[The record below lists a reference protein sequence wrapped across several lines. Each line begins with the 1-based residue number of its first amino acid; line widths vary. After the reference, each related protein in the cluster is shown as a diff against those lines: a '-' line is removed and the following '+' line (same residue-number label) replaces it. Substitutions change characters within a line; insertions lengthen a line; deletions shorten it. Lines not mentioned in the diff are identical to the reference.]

1 MLEKKKVMVGLSGG
15 VDSAVAAY
23 LLKEQ
28 GYDVVAGFM
37 RNWDAIANGDFLGN
51 PTLNNSQCPQETDY
65 DDAVKVAEK
74 LGIPLYR
81 IDFIKEYWDYVFQYF
96 IDEYKKGRTPNPD
109 IFCNKYIKFDKFLEF
124 AKSMGCDYIATGHY
138 AKRVDVSDDYV
149 EMHKS
154 FDQNKDQTY
163 FLSQVNQKQL
173 QACLFPLGDIDKPDV
188 RKIAA
193 KLNLEVATKKDSTG
207 VCFIGERNFKQFLKN
222 YLPSKPG
229 DIVEIT
235 TGDKIGRH
243 DGILYYTLGQHKGL
257 GVGGVKGKSDE
268 PWFVVA
274 KDIEKNILYVCQGE
288 DNEYLK
294 SDRAIIKDVNWTYKE
309 KPAGDLH
316 VGCKFRYRQKD
327 QGVILRFIDDTTVEL
342 IYDEPYKAVTPG
354 QAAVFY
360 LNDICLGGGI
370 IEEIYYK
377 GQKKR
382 V

>member
-1 MLEKKKVMVGLSGG
+1 MAEKKKVMVGLSGG

-28 GYDVVAGFM
+28 GYEVVAGFM

-51 PTLNNSQCPQETDY
+51 PTLNNSQCPQEKDY

-173 QACLFPLGDIDKPDV
+173 QACLFPLGDIDKKDV

-193 KLNLEVATKKDSTG
+193 KLDLEVATKKDSTG

>member
-1 MLEKKKVMVGLSGG
+1 MAEKKKVMVGLSGG

-28 GYDVVAGFM
+28 GYEVVAGFM

-65 DDAVKVAEK
+65 DDAVKVAKK

-193 KLNLEVATKKDSTG
+193 KLDLEVATKKDSTG

-327 QGVILRFIDDTTVEL
+327 QGVTLRFIDDTTVEL

>member
-1 MLEKKKVMVGLSGG
+1 MAEKKKVMVGLSGG

-51 PTLNNSQCPQETDY
+51 PTLNNSQCPQEKDY

-173 QACLFPLGDIDKPDV
+173 QACLFPLGDIDKKDV

-193 KLNLEVATKKDSTG
+193 KLDLEVATKKDSTG

>member
-28 GYDVVAGFM
+28 GYEVVAGFM

-51 PTLNNSQCPQETDY
+51 PTLNNSQCPQEKDY

-193 KLNLEVATKKDSTG
+193 KLDLEVATKKDSTG

-327 QGVILRFIDDTTVEL
+327 QGVTLRFIDDTTVEL